1 MQFHKTIILTTLLLS
16 LDLIAQP
23 GIGSAKS
30 LIKLEFE
37 DIYGLKISHPEVSL
51 DIDTVEKFNSG
62 THTNWLNSHLIVTGV
77 KSYELTIK
85 TIQSNFLSS
94 NLETNVAVSNV
105 RVNARTNTKSTT
117 VFLSDS
123 SQILISENNGSMVN
137 YIDVKYEIP
146 SENTF
151 AFISNTTN
159 IFETLIIYT
168 LIPN

>member
-62 THTNWLNSHLIVTGV
+62 THTNWLNC
-77 KSYELTIK
+77 
-85 TIQSNFLSS
+85 
-94 NLETNVAVSNV
+94 
-105 RVNARTNTKSTT
+105 
-117 VFLSDS
+117 
-123 SQILISENNGSMVN
+123 
-137 YIDVKYEIP
+137 
-146 SENTF
+146 
-151 AFISNTTN
+151 
-159 IFETLIIYT
+159 IF
-168 LIPN
+168 